1 MGVCACHRPRDE
13 VREQL
18 TGAGFLLPTM
28 WVLGLGSGHQA
39 GQQVPLPFELACS
52 LPFPGHWVSFFPLSL
67 SLAQNLEHGQY
78 EFETTVSKQPWSLGK
93 F

>member
-1 MGVCACHRPRDE
+1 MCACRRPRDE

-39 GQQVPLPFELACS
+39 GQQVPFPFELACQPAIS
-52 LPFPGHWVSFFPLSL
+52 RPLGLVL
-67 SLAQNLEHGQY
+67 SIGTQFSSELR
-78 EFETTVSKQPWSLGK
+78 TWPV
-93 F
+93 